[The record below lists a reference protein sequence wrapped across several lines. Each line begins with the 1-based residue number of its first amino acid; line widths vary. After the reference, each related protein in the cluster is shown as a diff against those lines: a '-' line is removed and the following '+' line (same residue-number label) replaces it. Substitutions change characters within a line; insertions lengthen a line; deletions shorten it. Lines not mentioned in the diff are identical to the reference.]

1 MMARFNGIAPGGES
15 IEEIKE
21 ELIRLQY
28 KHEKSVTAM
37 S

>member
-1 MMARFNGIAPGGES
+1 MMARFNGIAGGEN

-28 KHEKSVTAM
+28 KHENSVTAM